1 MRIKYNEPLKTLGP
15 QAARFVTTLHERQRL
30 LFRLEDV
37 VKITGLRPVSARSF
51 IREIV
56 GRGIAARLRPGLYN
70 LVPFELG
77 REKEFMG
84 NPYVVARELIG
95 GKNYYISHG
104 SAMSVHRMTT
114 QPQLV
119 VHVSSPK
126 PMRNCKI
133 FGTEFRF
140 IRCKPEH
147 LFGVVE
153 SWVNKQDRVM
163 VSDLERTVLDGLKA
177 PEYCG
182 GITEV
187 AKALWMRRDAIDAKK
202 LVKYAVRLDV
212 TTVINRLGHLMEV
225 LGLGSQTDVKPL
237 RERLT
242 STYVLLDP
250 LLPAEGKFLARWRLR
265 LNVSDEEIKA
275 LLRT

>member
-1 MRIKYNEPLKTLGP
+1 MRIKYNDTIKTLGP
-15 QAARFVTTLHERQRL
+15 QAARFVTTLHERQHL
-30 LFRLEDV
+30 LFKLEDV
-37 VKITGLRPVSARSF
+37 VKITGLKAVSARSF
-51 IREIV
+51 IRELV

-95 GKNYYISHG
+95 AEDYYVSHG
-104 SAMSVHRMTT
+104 SAMSIHRMTT

-119 VHVSSPK
+119 VHVTSPK
-126 PMRNCKI
+126 PMRNRAI
-133 FGTEFRF
+133 LGTEFRF
-140 IRCKPEH
+140 IRCKPNH
-147 LFGVVE
+147 LFGVAE
-153 SWVNKQDRVM
+153 SWVNKQEKIM
-163 VSDLERTVLDGLKA
+163 VSDPERTILDGLKA

-187 AKALWMRRDAIDAKK
+187 AKALSMQRDAIDTKK

-212 TTVINRLGHLMEV
+212 TAVINRLGHLMEV
-225 LGLGSQTDVKPL
+225 LEVGSQTDLESL
-237 RERLT
+237 RKRLT
-242 STYVLLDP
+242 ATYVLFDP

-265 LNVSDEEIKA
+265 LNVSADEIKA